1 MKKLVLLA
9 AMLCLVSQCWAGP
22 VYESDLNEACLPDT
36 EVAEIAARGDR
47 AIDLMLGLLDDVP
60 AAFRTT
66 EAEAAAAA
74 AAAAIERR
82 RDIMTELLNE
92 ETDLEAGLATL
103 EFRMYLGGGHP
114 YPYRRTDRT
123 RTGNGHAKQNRHG
136 TRCPV

>member
-36 EVAEIAARGDR
+36 EVAEIETGAEIAARGDR

-66 EAEAAAAA
+66 EAE
-74 AAAAIERR
+74 AAAIERR

-103 EFRMYLGGGHP
+103 EFRMYLGG
-114 YPYRRTDRT
+114 
-123 RTGNGHAKQNRHG
+123 ASL
-136 TRCPV
+136 